1 MIEVLL
7 IIFLLIGALFAIVIF
22 NARRSMAYVYC
33 NATISA
39 WEARL
44 LSEARLMELA
54 DAPRI
59 VNIFSALDDT
69 DYRPQLAEVPRAE
82 EGVDML
88 TVERALRENLN
99 ARYREL
105 LGMVPKERRETVARV
120 IGRVD
125 IWNLKAILTAIH
137 NKVPKEKR
145 LEELISSP
153 ALPRERL
160 EMLASA
166 ESFEQLFEF
175 LKGSEYFD
183 VLSEALKEYETR
195 GLIALLSALDKHY
208 YISLWKDVLSK
219 RSQRSILKVMV
230 GYEIDALNIK
240 LILRLKREGAS
251 PEEIDKYLV
260 LPPHELT
267 DAMLKAMITAEDIR
281 SAINMIHRTVY
292 GQILLEALPQIEVQG
307 LRAAEKVLDEVHL
320 KICRW
325 LALTKFFSIAP
336 VLSYIYLKEN
346 EMRNLR
352 AIIRLKADKVD
363 SQKIKETIAKVPKIE
378 L

>member
-1 MIEVLL
+1 MIDVLVA
-7 IIFLLIGALFAIVIF
+7 IFLILGALFAFVIY

-33 NATISA
+33 NATLSA

-44 LSEARLMELA
+44 LSEARLMELV

-59 VNIFSALDDT
+59 TNIFAALEDT
-69 DYRPQLAEVPRAE
+69 DYRLQLAEVPRVE
-82 EGVDML
+82 EVDMPV
-88 TVERALRENLN
+88 VERSLRENLN

-120 IGRVD
+120 IGRID
-125 IWNLKAILTAIH
+125 IWNLKSIITAIH
-137 NKVPKEKR
+137 NKVSKEKR
-145 LEELISSP
+145 LGELIPSP
-153 ALPRERL
+153 TLPLERL

-166 ESFEQLFEF
+166 ESFEELLEF

-195 GLIALLSALDKHY
+195 GLIAILSALDKHY
-208 YISLWKDVLSK
+208 YTSLWKDVLSK
-219 RSQRSILKVMV
+219 RAQRSVLRAIL

-240 LILRLKREGAS
+240 LILRLKQEGAP
-251 PEEIDKYLV
+251 PEEIDRYLI
-260 LPPHELT
+260 LPLHELT
-267 DAMLKAMITAEDIR
+267 EAMLRAMITAEDVP
-281 SAINMIHRTVY
+281 SAINMIHRTIY
-292 GQILLEALPQIEVQG
+292 GQILLKALPQIEAQG
-307 LRAAEKVLDEVHL
+307 LSAAERALDEMHL

-325 LALTKFFSIAP
+325 LALTQLFSIAP

-352 AIIRLKADKVD
+352 AIIRLKTDKVEP
-363 SQKIKETIAKVPKIE
+363 QKIKETIVKVPKIE